1 MPYDPCGHDN
11 TRNEVTRSTLLRN
24 KQSGL
29 RKDNIKMQQQVR
41 IKEVKAAT
49 AGFMTADIL
58 TK

>member
-29 RKDNIKMQQQVR
+29 RKDNIKKQQQVR